1 MLRILT
7 VAIAALGAAQM
18 PAPAPSFEYDASRPI
33 NVRPAASADRTGVAV
48 REITYAQADGTR
60 NGATIVAPAQP
71 TAGRR
76 PGILFVHWYGPP
88 NATSNRTQ
96 FLADAIALA
105 RAGAVSLLIDTP
117 WSEPAWFPNR
127 NSERDYDMSV
137 QEVKNLRRALDVL
150 LQQPSLDAARMA
162 YVGHDFGAMYGALAV
177 AADRRVSRFVFMAGT
192 QSFSDW
198 FLYTPKRE
206 GPARERFIAKLAP
219 LDPVKYLPHIAP
231 RPILLQFANNDKFVS
246 KEAAAALAK
255 AAGNAKTV
263 KYYNAEHEL
272 SAEAARDRVE
282 WLTRE
287 LKLTPNSQSPNSQVP
302 HR

>member
-1 MLRILT
+1 MLSIML
-7 VAIAALGAAQM
+7 IALVAAQM
-18 PAPAPSFEYDASRPI
+18 PVAPPSFDYDASRPI
-33 NVRPAASADRTGVAV
+33 NVQPAAPADRTGVAV
-48 REITYAQADGTR
+48 RDITYAQADGTR

-96 FLADAIALA
+96 FLGDAIALA

-117 WSEPAWFPNR
+117 WAEPLWFPER
-127 NSERDYDMSV
+127 DSERDYEMSV
-137 QEVKNLRRALDVL
+137 QEVKNIRRALDVL
-150 LQQPSLDAARMA
+150 LQQPNVDAARIA

-206 GPARERFIAKLAP
+206 GAARERFIAKLAP
-219 LDPVKYLPHIAP
+219 LDPVKYLPRIAP
-231 RPILLQFANNDKFVS
+231 RPMLLQFANGDKFVS

-287 LKLTPNSQSPNSQVP
+287 LKLTPSSQRPNSQP
-302 HR
+302 PNR

>member
-1 MLRILT
+1 MISILAIT
-7 VAIAALGAAQM
+7 IAALAAAQM
-18 PAPAPSFEYDASRPI
+18 PAPPPSFEYDASRPI
-33 NVRPAASADRTGVAV
+33 NVLPAARADRTGVVV
-48 REITYAQADGTR
+48 RQITYAQADGTR
-60 NGATIVAPAQP
+60 NAATIVTPAQP

-96 FLADAIALA
+96 FLPDAIDLA
-105 RAGAVSLLIDTP
+105 RRGAVSLLIDTP
-117 WSEPAWFPNR
+117 WSEPSWFPKR
-127 NSERDYDMSV
+127 NSERDYEMSV
-137 QEVKNLRRALDVL
+137 QQVKNLRRALDVL
-150 LQQPSLDAARMA
+150 IQQPSVDAARIA
-162 YVGHDFGAMYGALAV
+162 FVGHDFGAMYGALAV
-177 AADRRVSRFVFMAGT
+177 AADRRASRFVFMAGT

-219 LDPVKYLPHIAP
+219 LDPVKYLPRIAP

-263 KYYNAEHEL
+263 RYYNAEHEL
-272 SAEAARDRVE
+272 SAEAARDRIE
-282 WLTRE
+282 WLARE
-287 LKLTPNSQSPNSQVP
+287 LKLNTGGV
-302 HR
+302 R